1 VIKRIKKIEGVGRF
15 LNVGHTELG
24 HVTLIYGPNCYGKST
39 LAEIF
44 HSIGNNAPEVLLK
57 RQSIVKNSRNISQ
70 EICFSVK
77 NEKEQKEY
85 EMSFSNEKW
94 NIDNFNYSIE
104 VFDSR
109 FIEENVFT
117 GLTISRS
124 NKENLTN
131 LLIGEK
137 SVEIGKQI
145 DSLKKSLYEIIKE
158 INELANSLKIKLGIL
173 DLGIN
178 LEDFI
183 LIKNSENILKKELSL
198 NEEDKLVIS
207 HGGLNPNRGLE
218 NLIKVFKYTPRNIKL
233 VMMGNGI
240 LKQKL
245 EQMIAELGL
254 KEKVYIIDEK
264 PIGVYYR
271 YVASADLGIDIRDV
285 ENLNYKLALPIRIV
299 DDIICGIPVAVPWD
313 MEVAKLINNFGLGI
327 VFKSRVSI
335 DIAKD
340 IYSFLNDN
348 SSYDS
353 IVKNV
358 DVFRK
363 TEFSLSNQVKIMSN
377 FLDCIL

>member
-1 VIKRIKKIEGVGRF
+1 MKILYITTIPKER
-15 LNVGHTELG
+15 LPYNTP
-24 HVTLIYGPNCYGKST
+24 IY
-39 LAEIF
+39 
-44 HSIGNNAPEVLLK
+44 
-57 RQSIVKNSRNISQ
+57 
-70 EICFSVK
+70 
-77 NEKEQKEY
+77 
-85 EMSFSNEKW
+85 
-94 NIDNFNYSIE
+94 
-104 VFDSR
+104 SR
-109 FIEENVFT
+109 FIIFKKLGHDLLCMTQDASLKEITSININNME
-117 GLTISRS
+117 TIIFPRFHKDKFKNFIYLAKNISKFNFDLYIARDYPA
-124 NKENLTN
+124 
-131 LLIGEK
+131 LLIAYFLN
-137 SVEIGKQI
+137 GKI
-145 DSLKKSLYEIIKE
+145 IYDSCETWLGYYTRKNLKNKLKFLETKIFEGIAIKKVSGIITHSPYSANYLKKQY
-158 INELANSLKIKLGIL
+158 KLRQPIVT
-173 DLGIN
+173 IPSIYT
-178 LEDFI
+178 EPF
-183 LIKNSENILKKELSL
+183 IKNSENILKKELSL
-198 NEEDKLVIS
+198 NEKDKLVIS

-245 EQMIAELGL
+245 EQMISELGL

-271 YVASADLGIDIRDV
+271 YVAFADLGIDIRDV

-327 VFKSRVSI
+327 VFKSREPI

-340 IYSFLNDN
+340 ICNFLNDN
-348 SSYDS
+348 SAYDS